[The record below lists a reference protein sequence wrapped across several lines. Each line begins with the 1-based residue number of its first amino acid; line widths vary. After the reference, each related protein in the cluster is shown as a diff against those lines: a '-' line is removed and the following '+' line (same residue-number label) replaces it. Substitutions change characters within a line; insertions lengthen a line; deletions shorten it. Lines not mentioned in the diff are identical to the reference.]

1 VESPNAPPVAVAV
14 VSWNTRELLRRCL
27 LSLEPEIEAGRAEA
41 WVVDNG
47 STDGSV
53 ELVRDEFPRAR
64 LLVPGENLGFG
75 PAVNR
80 VAERTASAWIAPAN
94 ADIELTPGALEALL
108 EAGAADPGAGAVA
121 PKLLLPD
128 GSVQPS
134 IQPFPELWS
143 TLLKHLRVYHLSHRL
158 GEHLCLK
165 GYWNPDQS
173 QRVAWATGA
182 FLIVR
187 REAYERIGGFDDDQ
201 WMYAEDLDLC
211 WRLKRE
217 GWTTRFEPRAVV
229 HHALSVAAAQ
239 AFGDWDARAPRVSAA
254 TYSWLARRRGVVV
267 AWLMAC
273 LNLSAAAFE
282 VAVLHRLWPSR
293 ASPRAR
299 SGLRL
304 HRLGLRSRKAPLRME
319 RAGGSGA

>member
-1 VESPNAPPVAVAV
+1 VESPSAPPVAVAV

-27 LSLEPEIEAGRAEA
+27 LSLEPEVDAGRAEA

-143 TLLKHLRVYHLSHRL
+143 TLLKHLRLYHLSRRL
-158 GEHLCLK
+158 GERLCLE
-165 GYWNPDQS
+165 GYWEPDRP
-173 QRVAWATGA
+173 QRVDWATGA
-182 FLIVR
+182 FMIVR
-187 REAYERIGGFDDDQ
+187 REAYEQIGGFDDDQ

-211 WRLKRE
+211 WRLKRA
-217 GWTTRFEPRAVV
+217 GWSTRFEPAATV
-229 HHALSVAAAQ
+229 HHALSVAAEQ
-239 AFGDWDARAPRVSAA
+239 AFGDSEARAAKWTAA

-267 AWLMAC
+267 AWAMAC
-273 LNLSAAAFE
+273 LNLAAAAFE
-282 VAVLHRLWPSR
+282 AVVLERLRPD
-293 ASPRAR
+293 AGHARAR
-299 SGLRL
+299 AGLRL
-304 HRLGLRSRKAPLRME
+304 HRLGLRSPSALLRS
-319 RAGGSGA
+319 GGPGGRQ